1 LRLRCDGLY
10 AARFEAH
17 GREPLGDGGVPL
29 AAVARYLGDS
39 VEMVMRYSHLQPQV
53 NARAGDATMS
63 FYNKKKERKKRTKK

>member
-1 LRLRCDGLY
+1 VTDFTPQDLRHT
-10 AARFEAH
+10 AASRWVME
-17 GREPLGDGGVPL
+17 GVPL
-29 AAVARYLGDS
+29 AAVAKYLGDS